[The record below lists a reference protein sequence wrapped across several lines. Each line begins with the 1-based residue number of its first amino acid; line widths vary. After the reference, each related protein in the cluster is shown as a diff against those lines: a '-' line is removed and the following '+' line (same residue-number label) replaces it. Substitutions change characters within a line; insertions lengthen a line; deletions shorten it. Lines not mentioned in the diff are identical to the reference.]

1 MHWHHIA
8 ILLTSDGGQVCHCR
22 WCHIYFFNS
31 PLLMLFIPLIQSIQV
46 DFLPVLRR
54 HASFTI
60 ALTTTSSYVT
70 FRPTRRTQ
78 CRTATKKCENFYIT
92 PIRAASTVHLI
103 SIKPIGTDHET
114 QCNSK
119 IDLLPAER
127 VLRSITADCCISR
140 CLCRVPNQLPVNNLK
155 QKDSIELV
163 LILLYVIVLFD
174 NCIMQNRQQ
183 QVELILYS

>member
-1 MHWHHIA
+1 MYWHHIA

-92 PIRAASTVHLI
+92 PIRAASTVHLT

-114 QCNSK
+114 SCNLK
-119 IDLLPAER
+119 ICLLPAER
-127 VLRSITADCCISR
+127 VLSLYRLLTVVLAAALLACVVRRISCRSTKSNKR
-140 CLCRVPNQLPVNNLK
+140 GRLN
-155 QKDSIELV
+155 
-163 LILLYVIVLFD
+163 
-174 NCIMQNRQQ
+174 
-183 QVELILYS
+183 

>member
-1 MHWHHIA
+1 MVGKFA
-8 ILLTSDGGQVCHCR
+8 IVVGVTSISSTH
-22 WCHIYFFNS
+22 

-92 PIRAASTVHLI
+92 PIRRPSTSSESSQSEPTTKLHAFQKFTCCLQKEFYRCRQLYLPLPCVVCRI
-103 SIKPIGTDHET
+103 S
-114 QCNSK
+114 C
-119 IDLLPAER
+119 
-127 VLRSITADCCISR
+127 RSIVSNKRIR
-140 CLCRVPNQLPVNNLK
+140 LN
-155 QKDSIELV
+155 
-163 LILLYVIVLFD
+163 
-174 NCIMQNRQQ
+174 
-183 QVELILYS
+183 